1 MKPIAEIWRDDPDL
15 ALDLLEERA
24 ALIED
29 GEGCS
34 RYIAELTAAHAAG
47 FESYL
52 DAYFKIKTRRKEI
65 RDGT

>member
-1 MKPIAEIWRDDPDL
+1 VKPIAEIWRDDPDL

-29 GEGCS
+29 GERCS
-34 RYIAELTAAHAAG
+34 RYMAEMMASQAAG

-52 DAYFKIKTRRKEI
+52 DVCVKIKKRRKEI